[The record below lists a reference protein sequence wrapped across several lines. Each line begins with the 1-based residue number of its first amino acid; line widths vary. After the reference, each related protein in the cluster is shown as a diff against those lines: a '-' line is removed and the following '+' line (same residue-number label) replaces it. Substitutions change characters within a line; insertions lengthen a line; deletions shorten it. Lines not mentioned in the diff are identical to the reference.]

1 MGPILLIDAYNIFAR
16 NYVVNPSISKQGQ
29 PIGGAIGF
37 CKSIGLLAHKF
48 RPSKIIVCW
57 EGGGS
62 RRRRDIYPQYKA
74 GRKPLRLN
82 RSELYE
88 KDLDSPENFSHQV
101 DLSVKLLSY
110 LPITQMYVDDCEA
123 DDVIGWLARHKFA
136 KEEREVVIV
145 SSDQDMLQLLR
156 PGVIQYT
163 PTGKKLLTHDD
174 VLVKYGI
181 TCENFVTA
189 RCFIGDSSDKI
200 SGIKGC
206 GFKTMA
212 KRFPNLGKDG
222 FVSVDE
228 IIKECKIK
236 NDIKRM
242 KLYDKILESPSVPK
256 INWKLMYL
264 DISNLSAEHIKQL
277 KYRYDNA
284 QEGRNKLGFM
294 KILIT
299 EGVEIPRQI
308 NADMVYMRLVSTIT
322 KE

>member
-16 NYVVNPSISKQGQ
+16 NYVVNPSISKQGE
-29 PIGGAIGF
+29 PIGGSIGF
-37 CKSIGLLAHKF
+37 CKSIGLLAHRF

-62 RRRRDIYPQYKA
+62 KRRRDIYPGYKA

-88 KDLDSPENFSHQV
+88 KDLDSPENFMHQV
-101 DLSVKLLSY
+101 NLSVKLLNY
-110 LPITQMYVDDCEA
+110 LPVMQMYVDDCEA

-136 KEEREVVIV
+136 KEEREVIIV

-156 PGVIQYT
+156 PGVKQYT
-163 PTGKKLLTHDD
+163 PTGKKMLTHDH
-174 VLVKYGI
+174 VVEKYGI
-181 TCENFVTA
+181 SCENFVTA

-200 SGIKGC
+200 FGIRGI

-212 KRFPNLGKDG
+212 KKFPNLAKDD
-222 FVSVDE
+222 FVSVNE
-228 IIKECKIK
+228 IIKECQIRNKTK
-236 NDIKRM
+236 QM
-242 KLYDKILESPSVPK
+242 KLYERILETPDVPRL
-256 INWKLMYL
+256 NWRLMYL

-277 KYRYDNA
+277 HYRYDNA
-284 QEGRNKLGFM
+284 TITRDKMGFM
-294 KILIT
+294 RTLIH

-308 NADMVYMRLVSTIT
+308 NADMVYMRLTSTIGR
-322 KE
+322 E

>member
-242 KLYDKILESPSVPK
+242 KLYDKILE
-256 INWKLMYL
+256 
-264 DISNLSAEHIKQL
+264 LSLIHI
-277 KYRYDNA
+277 
-284 QEGRNKLGFM
+284 
-294 KILIT
+294 
-299 EGVEIPRQI
+299 
-308 NADMVYMRLVSTIT
+308 
-322 KE
+322 